1 MRYLLHFKSIHSII
15 GTIINKTRLSRK
27 NIVRICN
34 LKISMKNVIKAV
46 IADDVES
53 MRMVLKKLLTNFD
66 KIQVVG
72 EASDFKQAQDVIQE
86 EKPDLLF
93 LDIDLNGLTSID
105 LLSKID
111 YKPMVIFISSYSDF
125 AIKAFELNAVD
136 YLLKPISLDRLTK
149 AVEKVTNKWEETDNW
164 SDEANAKFGP
174 DHIILLSFDN
184 KLSFVRINEINY
196 IEAYGNYTKVY
207 LADGRLSVTY
217 NSIKIWDARLP
228 EDVFI
233 QIHRSTIINLQN
245 VVRIEKW
252 ANDTGRLFMKG
263 NDKPFEVSRNYFF
276 QIKKK
281 YKM

>member
-27 NIVRICN
+27 NIVLICN

-93 LDIDLNGLTSID
+93 LDIDLNGLTSFD